1 MTAQTSRFPRK
12 PDDDRPVAVVG
23 GGGTLTA
30 GLLRLLTGL
39 PVEELTPYQ
48 AARSQREW
56 RAVVVENYDLPAS
69 RGLSACAA
77 ARWQMARHTDV
88 IVVGLDDAEGRRLA
102 AAMPAA
108 VYTYSDGRPQA
119 DLTAKNV
126 RLRGTRLEF
135 EALTDGELTRV
146 RVPWADEPRL
156 YDYLAAL
163 AGALALDVPLEEAV
177 SALAGE
183 DLRRTAGSIA

>member
-1 MTAQTSRFPRK
+1 MILQASRRQPNS
-12 PDDDRPVAVVG
+12 DMPVAVVG
-23 GGGTLTA
+23 GGGTQTA
-30 GLLRLLTGL
+30 ELLRRITGL

-56 RAVVVENYDLPAS
+56 RAVVVENYDQPAS

-77 ARWQMARHTDV
+77 ARWQLARHTGV

-102 AAMPAA
+102 AAMPGMVFA
-108 VYTYSDGRPQA
+108 YSDGRPQA

-126 RLRGTRLEF
+126 RLRGGRLEF

-146 RVPWADEPRL
+146 RAPWRGEPRL
-156 YDYLAAL
+156 YDHLAAL
-163 AGALALDVPLEEAV
+163 AGALALDVPLEEAAA
-177 SALAGE
+177 ALSGE
-183 DLRRTAGSIA
+183 NRARVGSIA